1 MGVSP
6 LDLMELEPDMLCTL
20 VAYKQWSDDLARKA
34 AKKRRR
40 R

>member
-1 MGVSP
+1 MHVSP
-6 LDLMELEPDMLCTL
+6 RDLLELEPDMLCTL
-20 VAYKQWSDDLARKA
+20 VAYKQWSDDLAKKH